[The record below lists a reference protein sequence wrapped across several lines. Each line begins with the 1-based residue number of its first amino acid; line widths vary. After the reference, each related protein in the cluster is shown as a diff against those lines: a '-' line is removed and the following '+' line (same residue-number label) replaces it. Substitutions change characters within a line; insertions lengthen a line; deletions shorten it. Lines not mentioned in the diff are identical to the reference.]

1 MSLTDTFTTVRQ
13 KSAHVPCLMT
23 HFIPLCH
30 ARSDAIRHPAWQ
42 SNAWAFTFASRRW
55 RLIHEGEKAGA
66 PSARYSSSAVLYDH
80 ALWMYGGDDGG
91 HKTSMFNYIFQ
102 AWFDEMWRFDLRAYS
117 WQQVRSLG
125 KPQPVKR
132 ALHSAVVIGDSMFMY
147 GGLELA
153 DTWRYDFAKRSWSL
167 LVPPPHDTDTKD
179 ASHPGR
185 RHAFAAA
192 ASPSGMFIFGGC
204 RHVRVPHRH
213 PHASPRTEHACT
225 LKHFESP
232 HRKIPVWQVRGL
244 RPLAFNDLWFFS
256 TDSITWKRL
265 PPTRDSDG
273 MPQPVPAARSHLSL
287 VSLTDSLLLL
297 YGGALCIP
305 GCSCYGDTWLYH
317 ARANTWAPVNAT
329 DPPTQCVCVTF
340 SPSHARFPSK
350 RHLRLP
356 LPVSQPLPPEC
367 GRARARRCHLLIR
380 RRVVPAI
387 HVPQRSE
394 SPRATASHCT
404 ADDRLRRRTTPR
416 SQRP

>member
-1 MSLTDTFTTVRQ
+1 
-13 KSAHVPCLMT
+13 MT
-23 HFIPLCH
+23 HFMPPCAFRRNPTPGVAVECLGIHFCQPPL
-30 ARSDAIRHPAWQ
+30 AADSA
-42 SNAWAFTFASRRW
+42 T
-55 RLIHEGEKAGA
+55 KAGA
-66 PSARYSSSAVLYDH
+66 PSTLLKLGCLVRPCAVRCAAVMTVATRH
-80 ALWMYGGDDGG
+80 QCS
-91 HKTSMFNYIFQ
+91 TVFQ
-102 AWFDEMWRFDLRAYS
+102 AWFDEMWRFDLRAMLIAAGALIEQTAARQARS
-117 WQQVRSLG
+117 ALGCRHWGQHVHVRR
-125 KPQPVKR
+125 PR
-132 ALHSAVVIGDSMFMY
+132 AC
-147 GGLELA
+147 

-167 LVPPPHDTDTKD
+167 LVPHRTTPTRKMPLTQ
-179 ASHPGR
+179 
-185 RHAFAAA
+185 AAA
-192 ASPSGMFIFGGC
+192 TPSPPRPLPSGMFIW
-204 RHVRVPHRH
+204 RLPPRRVPHRH
-213 PHASPRTEHACT
+213 PHASPLTEHACT

-273 MPQPVPAARSHLSL
+273 MPQPVPAARVISPSCRLPTACSFST
-287 VSLTDSLLLL
+287 V
-297 YGGALCIP
+297 ALCAFP
-305 GCSCYGDTWLYH
+305 
-317 ARANTWAPVNAT
+317 AVRAMAIHGYITRAPTHWAPVNAT